1 MHQTDVVTW
10 HDEGAEKAA
19 ILMRYECAEGTYLSI
34 APPDFRTQANAQ
46 CELSGGGKRHTHT
59 AHAESTL
66 HSLLSKERT
75 FGTHF
80 FELVLPPPDK
90 ARLNQHAKVG
100 GYREQCAFG
109 TPHGKP

>member
-1 MHQTDVVTW
+1 
-10 HDEGAEKAA
+10 
-19 ILMRYECAEGTYLSI
+19 MRSASC
-34 APPDFRTQANAQ
+34 R
-46 CELSGGGKRHTHT
+46 GGKRHTHT
-59 AHAESTL
+59 ARAEDTL

-80 FELVLPPPDK
+80 FELILTPPDK

>member
-1 MHQTDVVTW
+1 M
-10 HDEGAEKAA
+10 G
-19 ILMRYECAEGTYLSI
+19 YECAEGTYLSI

-59 AHAESTL
+59 ARAEGTL

-80 FELVLPPPDK
+80 FELILTPPDK

>member
-1 MHQTDVVTW
+1 MCRRHMSIDSPRLSSTS
-10 HDEGAEKAA
+10 
-19 ILMRYECAEGTYLSI
+19 ECAV
-34 APPDFRTQANAQ
+34 RVV
-46 CELSGGGKRHTHT
+46 GGKRHTHT
-59 AHAESTL
+59 ARAEGTL

-80 FELVLPPPDK
+80 FELILTSPDK

>member
-1 MHQTDVVTW
+1 
-10 HDEGAEKAA
+10 
-19 ILMRYECAEGTYLSI
+19 MRYECAEGTCLSI
-34 APPDFRTQANAQ
+34 APDFRAQAYAQ
-46 CELSGGGKRHTHT
+46 CELSGGKRHTLT
-59 AHAESTL
+59 ARAEGTL

-80 FELVLPPPDK
+80 FELILTPDK

-100 GYREQCAFG
+100 GYREQCAFD